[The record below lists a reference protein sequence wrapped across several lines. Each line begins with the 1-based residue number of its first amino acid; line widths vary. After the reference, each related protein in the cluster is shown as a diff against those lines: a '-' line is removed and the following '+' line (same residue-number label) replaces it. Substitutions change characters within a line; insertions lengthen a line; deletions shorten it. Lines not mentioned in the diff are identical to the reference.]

1 LQGKGEVMT
10 TILYVEDHPPA
21 RMLMQAIIAEL
32 SDYRLLLAGSG
43 AEARQIAEAE
53 RPDLYIVDLDLPD
66 TDGLA
71 LAGVLK
77 GIHAARVLLVSAYAE
92 AVQEGSI
99 RELVDAYLAKPLD
112 PDSVL
117 AAVQRALAR

>member
-21 RMLMQAIIAEL
+21 RMLMQAI
-32 SDYRLLLAGSG
+32 
-43 AEARQIAEAE
+43 IAEAE